1 MTPDPLH
8 DPDLLDEVWGLIA
21 FLIVAAFLGDLA
33 AGAVALAILV
43 RRLR

>member
-33 AGAVALAILV
+33 AGVLVVALLV
-43 RRLR
+43 RRRR